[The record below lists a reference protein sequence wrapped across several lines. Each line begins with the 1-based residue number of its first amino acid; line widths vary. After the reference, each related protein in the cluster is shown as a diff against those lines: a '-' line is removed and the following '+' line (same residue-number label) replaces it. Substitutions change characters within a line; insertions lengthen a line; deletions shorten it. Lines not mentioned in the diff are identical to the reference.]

1 VIAVRSSLLL
11 IFQAASAAESGFI
24 MASKLGKKRTASFKR
39 VDRTIRYKVLDAM
52 KLVKGCKTS
61 KFDESVDVSINLGV
75 DPRHADQMVRGAV
88 LMPNGTGKTVRIAV
102 FAKGPKAE
110 DAKNAGAD
118 IVGADDLHDK
128 IAGGWMEFD
137 QVIAT
142 PDMMGVVGKLGR
154 VLGPRGLMPNP
165 KVGTVTMDV
174 VKAVKESKAGK
185 VEYRTDR
192 QSIVHLAIGKASFTE
207 QALLD
212 NYAAVVDELNR
223 AKPSAAKGKYFVS
236 ITLTSTMGPGVH
248 VDTSLVRAADILG
261 EGTTDSAADA
271 PAADDSPADAEPV
284 EA

>member
-1 VIAVRSSLLL
+1 
-11 IFQAASAAESGFI
+11 
-24 MASKLGKKRTASFKR
+24 MASKLGKKRTAAFKR
-39 VDRTIRYKVLDAM
+39 VDRTVRYKVSEAM

-88 LMPNGTGKTVRIAV
+88 VMPNGTGKTVRVAV
-102 FAKGPKAE
+102 FAKGPKAD

-174 VKAVKESKAGK
+174 AKAVRESKAGK
-185 VEYRTDR
+185 VEYKVEKAG
-192 QSIVHLAIGKASFTE
+192 IVHAGIGKVSMESEKLVENFKALFDNILRQKPAS
-207 QALLD
+207 
-212 NYAAVVDELNR
+212 
-223 AKPSAAKGKYFVS
+223 AKGIYVQNIVFS
-236 ITLTSTMGPGVH
+236 STMGPGVK
-248 VDTSLVRAADILG
+248 VDIADATSL
-261 EGTTDSAADA
+261 SAG
-271 PAADDSPADAEPV
+271 AEQ
-284 EA
+284 A

>member
-1 VIAVRSSLLL
+1 
-11 IFQAASAAESGFI
+11 
-24 MASKLGKKRTASFKR
+24 MASKLGKKRTAAFKR
-39 VDRTIRYKVLDAM
+39 VDRTVRYKVSEAM

-88 LMPNGTGKTVRIAV
+88 VMPTGTGKTIRVAV
-102 FAKGPKAE
+102 FAKGPKAD

-118 IVGADDLHDK
+118 IVGADDLHDR

-174 VKAVKESKAGK
+174 AKAVRESKAGK
-185 VEYRTDR
+185 VEYKVEKAG
-192 QSIVHLAIGKASFTE
+192 IVHAGIGKVSMDSEKLVENFK
-207 QALLD
+207 ALFENIL
-212 NYAAVVDELNR
+212 R
-223 AKPSAAKGKYFVS
+223 QKPSSAKGIYVQNIVFS
-236 ITLTSTMGPGVH
+236 STMGPGVK
-248 VDTSLVRAADILG
+248 VDIADATSLSS
-261 EGTTDSAADA
+261 T
-271 PAADDSPADAEPV
+271 AEQG
-284 EA
+284 